1 MENKDVETEVEVNN
15 EVVEELSLYDSLQT
29 LQRKLE
35 KTDDPKVIEALGK
48 SIASINETML
58 NQENGAEKLGL
69 LADELELKKA
79 ELEQQKAI
87 QEKQIETQEKQIK
100 VTKLAAILG
109 IGGTLVTAGLKLV
122 GVITQGN
129 QAMEYM
135 HGCYAEEKSD
145 EPVVCNTNKRLI
157 PGIFTK
163 NQ

>member
-1 MENKDVETEVEVNN
+1 MDDNKENDVVETN
-15 EVVEELSLYDSLQT
+15 ETVEELSLYDSLQT

-69 LADELELKKA
+69 LADELELKKQ

-109 IGGTLVTAGLKLV
+109 IGGTLITAGLKLV

-129 QAMEYM
+129 QALEFQRE
-135 HGCYAEEKSD
+135 GYAEEKSD
-145 EPVVCNTNKRLI
+145 DPCVYKSNKHLI
-157 PGIFTK
+157 PNIFSK